1 MGCSGMPY
9 STIVFS
15 CQTWDEVNW
24 VLGCLSFSVLDN
36 FLILGTTYT
45 HFIHISPNIVSFFSS
60 QGVGWFLI
68 LFYVYK
74 STGSFLI
81 ARTSLYHN
89 ISLYQLFCAAL
100 PHVNI
105 LLAVLWER
113 HVWLPNRVT
122 TTALVWLPLRRWKDP
137 KPAYTCIFHN
147 YTHQLLSSRKR
158 GRGSEFFF
166 PQ

>member
-1 MGCSGMPY
+1 M
-9 STIVFS
+9 
-15 CQTWDEVNW
+15 
-24 VLGCLSFSVLDN
+24 LGCLSFSVLDN

-89 ISLYQLFCAAL
+89 ISLYQLFCAVLPGMGAL
-100 PHVNI
+100 PSVVRVKEIVETKCNDLDNSCVISLGCKRIQIKHAMVYSRIIHING
-105 LLAVLWER
+105 
-113 HVWLPNRVT
+113 LPSK
-122 TTALVWLPLRRWKDP
+122 WYF
-137 KPAYTCIFHN
+137 AYSISFVA
-147 YTHQLLSSRKR
+147 
-158 GRGSEFFF
+158 
-166 PQ
+166 